1 MNEEQKRLLKS
12 IEAIT
17 DAYEGCELEL
27 MGARTI
33 EERVIF
39 MIDEKVLEYLKETEE
54 RADKA
59 GSVAEEVWQE
69 WEAIQEAV

>member
-1 MNEEQKRLLKS
+1 MNKEQEQLLTA

-39 MIDEKVLEYLKETEE
+39 MIDEKVLEYLGKVE
-54 RADKA
+54 
-59 GSVAEEVWQE
+59 GQ
-69 WEAIQEAV
+69 